1 MAVITVQRGY
11 GSGGDEVAR
20 LVADRL
26 NLPLFDREITNT
38 VAVRAG
44 VSEET
49 LREATKTPSLLTR
62 MAELLARYPM
72 DDLLSWSMA
81 GMPPAP
87 PPSHEQ
93 YRRLIDEFV
102 REVAA
107 NDDCVILGHGAQV
120 VLKDHPRVL
129 RVFLIANHSYR
140 IQKVML
146 DEGLDRK
153 AAEKQVLQY
162 DRDWRVFFQTQYGID
177 WVDTRHYDLIMNL
190 SRIGQDAATDMIV
203 RAAQAIDQLSR

>member
-20 LVADRL
+20 VVAERL
-26 NLPLFDREITNT
+26 DLPLLDREITNT

-87 PPSHEQ
+87 PPTHEQ
-93 YRRLIDEFV
+93 YRKLIDEFI

-107 NDDCVILGHGAQV
+107 RGDCVILGHGAQV

-129 RVFLIANHSYR
+129 RVFLVAPLSYR
-140 IQKVML
+140 VQKVML
-146 DEGLDRK
+146 EEGLDRK
-153 AAEKQVLQY
+153 AAEKVVLQH
-162 DRDWRVFFQTQYGID
+162 DRDWRAFFQTQYGID
-177 WVDTRHYDLIMNL
+177 WVDTRHYDLIINL
-190 SRIGQDAATDMIV
+190 GRVGQDAAVDMIV
-203 RAAQAIDQLSR
+203 RGAQAIDQLCR

>member
-1 MAVITVQRGY
+1 MAIITVQRGY

-20 LVADRL
+20 LAAERL
-26 NLPLFDREITNT
+26 HLPLLDRQITSA

-49 LREATKTPSLLTR
+49 LREATKSPSLLTR

-81 GMPPAP
+81 GLPPVP
-87 PPSHEQ
+87 PPTHEQ
-93 YRRLIDEFV
+93 YRKLIDEFI

-107 NDDCVILGHGAQV
+107 REDCVILGHGAQV

-129 RVFLIANHSYR
+129 RVFLVAPFPYR
-140 IQKVML
+140 VQRVML
-146 DEGLDRK
+146 EEGLDRK
-153 AAEKQVLQY
+153 AAEQKVAQF
-162 DRDWRVFFQTQYGID
+162 DRDWRAFFQTQYGID
-177 WVDTRHYDLIMNL
+177 WVDTRHYDLIINL
-190 SRIGQDAATDMIV
+190 GRIGQEAAVDMIV
-203 RAAQAIDQLSR
+203 RAAQAIDQFPR